1 MACRE
6 LAALRLGLMNVVGIE
21 DDAEKQHE
29 LNELGDSINEAGP
42 LKSMMESSNL
52 EDLKRFYEASLS
64 DLNQKLSEMSAD
76 DPKLA
81 YTQSLMILT
90 KKVEQDLTV
99 QINNL
104 NQLWKDLDEIHHLTH
119 EVYPA

>member
-6 LAALRLGLMNVVGIE
+6 LAALRLGMMNVVGIE

-29 LNELGDSINEAGP
+29 LNELGEACKTDGP
-42 LKSMMESSNL
+42 LKSMMESTNL
-52 EDLKRFYEASLS
+52 KDLQRFYEASLS
-64 DLNQKLSEMSAD
+64 DLNQKLAKMSKD

-81 YTQSLMILT
+81 YHQSLMILT
-90 KKVEQDLTV
+90 KKVEQELSQ

-104 NQLWKDLDEIHHLTH
+104 NQMWKDLDEIHHLTH

>member
-29 LNELGDSINEAGP
+29 LNELGDAAGIAGP
-42 LKSMMESSNL
+42 IKSMMESTNL

-64 DLNQKLSEMSAD
+64 DLNQKLSDMSAD

-81 YTQSLMILT
+81 YHQSLMILT
-90 KKVEQDLTV
+90 KKVEQELNV
-99 QINNL
+99 QIGNF
-104 NQLWKDLDEIHHLTH
+104 QQMWKDLDEIHHLTH